1 MEFKQA
7 IKMYL
12 DVNAMQDAAF
22 KEKYSNPNK
31 NIDECCLFIQSEMLK
46 RVTKEQKESGAAVQV
61 PTDEEVFA
69 IAVRYYMDNDL
80 KIDGTEFNNVK
91 CLSMSATTFTA
102 EEKAQMR
109 KEAIEKYQS
118 DVIAEQKK
126 KDQERKEKAKKTKE
140 KKPAAPVLVP
150 DTPAKSEEPTNVKA
164 EEKPKAMQMDLF
176 GGL

>member
-22 KEKYSNPNK
+22 KDKYSNPNK

-69 IAVRYYMDNDL
+69 LAVRYYMDDDL

-118 DVIAEQKK
+118 DVIAEQK
-126 KDQERKEKAKKTKE
+126 EKAKKVKE
-140 KKPAAPVLVP
+140 KKPANPVIVP

-164 EEKPKAMQMDLF
+164 EEKPKAVQMDLF